1 MMSLESRIA
10 IKQKRLAEEEKLME
24 LLNTWTKVHTANQEN
39 FNDKLV
45 WCLEHCQGKF
55 RDMRDFNTVIWYF
68 QNAQDASMFA
78 MKWA

>member
-10 IKQKRLAEEEKLME
+10 IKQKRLAEEEKLMS
-24 LLNTWTKVHTANQEN
+24 LLSTWTKVHTNNRDN

-55 RDMRDFNTVIWYF
+55 RDIREFDDTTWYF
-68 QNAQDASMFA
+68 QFEHDASMFA
-78 MKWA
+78 MKWS